1 PRRPP
6 RNRSKALVASLRLHG
21 TEEDCSCFCTSEV
34 QILPVCSDRIVLIMG
49 ARSQLWS
56 IAKMSVTGGVIGVTI
71 SDRYVTV
78 VAIKGHSMHPT
89 MTATDSA
96 LRGDIVL
103 AEKACLDQYKFSRGD
118 VILFKCPSNHK
129 EVFVKRLIGLP
140 GEWIQLPASSE
151 IIKVPQGHCWVEGDN
166 AARSWDSRS
175 FGPIPLGLING
186 RVTHIIWPPSKIGRV
201 ERKWPEDRIPPF

>member
-1 PRRPP
+1 
-6 RNRSKALVASLRLHG
+6 
-21 TEEDCSCFCTSEV
+21 
-34 QILPVCSDRIVLIMG
+34 MG

-56 IAKMSVTGGVIGVTI
+56 IAKMSVTGGVIGITI

-96 LRGDIVL
+96 LRGIRGFGFHRSVQAWRVGLSCNPYSVILWCADQVARLEPGDIVL

>member
-21 TEEDCSCFCTSEV
+21 TEEDCSCIRFRAQFTAFLQCFCTSEV

-96 LRGDIVL
+96 LRG
-103 AEKACLDQYKFSRGD
+103 CS
-118 VILFKCPSNHK
+118 
-129 EVFVKRLIGLP
+129 
-140 GEWIQLPASSE
+140 
-151 IIKVPQGHCWVEGDN
+151 
-166 AARSWDSRS
+166 ARTR
-175 FGPIPLGLING
+175 
-186 RVTHIIWPPSKIGRV
+186 
-201 ERKWPEDRIPPF
+201 